1 MIFSVSNFENGE
13 RVDVAARRRLRQLAK
28 MEPTAHFYVNFSGGK
43 DSTAMLL
50 LAIQELPA
58 ERLHVMFYDLESETP
73 DTYEFVRT
81 VYRWCLKRRIDFQ
94 WNYGQWM
101 VRNATWQHGHGLF
114 MAYGALPKL
123 NIPPYDVLMAKDY
136 GHKTITYCRD
146 RILQDYSD
154 TYSRIAISLIGI
166 TKFESLHRLLA
177 TTKKRKGNWQD
188 LPWTT
193 IQSTKTGGL
202 SKLTIKA
209 YPIFDW
215 RADDVWG
222 FLQGQSPW
230 GLNQFYIKM
239 HNATGQPISKIR
251 TENVLHGCGLKNLP
265 IIQQLYP
272 RFYGR
277 MVERGLIG
285 NEWGNKHAGEGLPR
299 QKSDGKLAVE
309 KWQNLL

>member
-1 MIFSVSNFENGE
+1 MIFSISNFETGQ
-13 RVDVAARRRLRQLAK
+13 RVDEAAQIRLQKLQMIA
-28 MEPTAHFYVNFSGGK
+28 PDAHFYVNFSGGK
-43 DSTAMLL
+43 DSTAMLM
-50 LAIQELPA
+50 LALEMIPP

-123 NIPPYDVLMAKDY
+123 NIPPYEVPISQDY

-146 RILQDYSD
+146 RILMDYSD
-154 TYSRIAISLIGI
+154 QWTGPVINLIGI

-177 TTKKRKGNWQD
+177 TTKTRKGNWLG

-193 IQSTKTGGL
+193 VQHAS
-202 SKLTIKA
+202 SQPPKLIVKA

-215 RADDVWG
+215 RASDVWG
-222 FLQGQSPW
+222 YLCQESPW
-230 GLNQFYIKM
+230 GLNPFYEKM
-239 HNATGQPISKIR
+239 QKATGSPISKIR
-251 TENVLHGCGLKNLP
+251 TENVLHGCGLKSLP
-265 IIQQLYP
+265 IIQKLYP
-272 RFYGR
+272 DFYAR
-277 MVERGLIG
+277 MLERGLIG
-285 NEWGNKHAGEGLPR
+285 DDWGNKHTGEGLPR
-299 QKSDGKLAVE
+299 PKSDGKKAVE
-309 KWQNLL
+309 KWDELL